1 MTSFA
6 RMAGGS
12 FYLVVLLVFLAPAAG
27 AQSPNEVIEE
37 AMALMQEKLD
47 NRREE
52 LAADKNALFE
62 VIDEILLPR
71 FDRRY
76 AARLVLGRY
85 VRTASEGQLE
95 RFIDAFYASMVNKYA
110 EGVLDFDQDRIEVL
124 AFRGDETK
132 KRVVVKTIVA
142 LDGGNQVPVDYR
154 MVLRKAGWL
163 MFDVVVEGISY
174 VQTFRTEI
182 GAEIQRSSLDAVIA
196 RLESETG
203 IESTQ

>member
-1 MTSFA
+1 MTS
-6 RMAGGS
+6 MAKTVCS
-12 FYLVVLLVFLAPAAG
+12 RFHLAVLLVFLASSAM
-27 AQSPNEVIEE
+27 AQSPNEVIED

-47 NRREE
+47 HRREE
-52 LAADKNALFE
+52 LAADKDALYE

-85 VRTASEGQLE
+85 VRTASEEQLE
-95 RFIDAFYASMVNKYA
+95 RFIDAFYTSMVNKYA
-110 EGVLDFDQDRIEVL
+110 DGVLEFDQDRIEVL
-124 AFRGDETK
+124 AFRGDDTE

-142 LDGGNQVPVDYR
+142 LDDGTQVPVDYR
-154 MVLRKAGWL
+154 LVQRKVGWL
-163 MFDVVVEGISY
+163 MFDVVIEGISY

-182 GAEIQRSSLDAVIA
+182 GAEIQGSSLDEVIA

-203 IESTQ
+203 IDSTP